1 MWQAAAQLIRPS
13 NLDRVESRAREPD
26 DLGFDDLIGV
36 GILGKF
42 DTTIFDLLSTGST
55 ESLAYYLL
63 PGNFDIRCA
72 RFIASRCT
80 HLSYH
85 FRQQCRDHPVAHRF
99 ARSYA
104 DVETATPEL
113 IRSTMPL
120 RSLLMFVALIGLATF
135 AVIEY
140 MKVGSLNAEL
150 NSLKGKPAPRARQVP
165 RAQQRIICP
174 LCDGEKVVVYNPS
187 NNPLYRKTQTC
198 PVCLG
203 IGYRMLTI
211 PSGMKICPD
220 CHGMGLLYIR
230 AQSGLAAAGPCAR
243 CSSTGL
249 VADVQ

>member
-1 MWQAAAQLIRPS
+1 MWQAAAQPIRPS
-13 NLDRVESRAREPD
+13 NLDRVDAGAREPD

-104 DVETATPEL
+104 DVETATPQL

-135 AVIEY
+135 GVIEY
-140 MKVGSLNAEL
+140 MKVGSLTAEL

-174 LCDGEKVVVYNPS
+174 LCDGERVVVYNPS

-198 PVCLG
+198 PVCQG

-220 CHGMGLLYIR
+220 CHGMGLVYVR
-230 AQSGLAAAGPCAR
+230 SQYGTFTAGSCAR
-243 CSSTGL
+243 CHATGL